1 MNISNVATELDKRI
15 AAALK
20 ATAGSI
26 GSLGGAVKRLNKIH
40 EALKAQLAAGLLT
53 DAEYAKEA
61 GGLLN
66 ILSNFD
72 GLISEVASPRA

>member
-1 MNISNVATELDKRI
+1 MRI

-26 GSLGGAVKRLNKIH
+26 GPLGGTVRRLNKIY
-40 EALKAQLAAGLLT
+40 EALKAQRASGLLT
-53 DAEYAKEA
+53 DEEYAKEA

-72 GLISEVASPRA
+72 GLISEAASPRA

>member
-1 MNISNVATELDKRI
+1 MSGGVATELEKRI
-15 AAALK
+15 TAAVK

-26 GSLGGAVKRLNKIH
+26 GPLGGAVKRLNKIH

-53 DAEYAKEA
+53 DTEYAKEA

-72 GLISEVASPRA
+72 GLIAEAANGTSR

>member
-1 MNISNVATELDKRI
+1 
-15 AAALK
+15 
-20 ATAGSI
+20 
-26 GSLGGAVKRLNKIH
+26 LGGAVNRLNKIH
-40 EALKAQLAAGLLT
+40 KCLKAQLASGELT
-53 DAEYAKEA
+53 DAEYAKQA